1 MFFAALWRLPIFSY
15 FYVTFLVSE
24 EMLNIDAQYV
34 KRLDNNNNN
43 NESVRK
49 ASPNVLIK
57 IDLS

>member
-43 NESVRK
+43 ESVRK

-57 IDLS
+57 TDLS